1 MQELDSPTLE
11 ARAEEVARALGALA
25 NEKRLLILCRLAE
38 GETGVSALA
47 GSVGLSQSALSQ
59 HLARMRAEGIVGTRR
74 DGQAI
79 YYSITDERVL
89 TLMQSL
95 QSIYCVPE

>member
-1 MQELDSPTLE
+1 MLALDSTTLE
-11 ARAEEVARALGALA
+11 ARAGEVASALAALA

-47 GSVGLSQSALSQ
+47 TSVGLSQSALSQ
-59 HLARMRAEGIVGTRR
+59 HLAKMRAEGLLGTRR
-74 DGQAI
+74 QGQAVF
-79 YYSITDERVL
+79 YRITDERVL
-89 TLMQSL
+89 ALMQSL